1 MSATANGFAH
11 AFSTW
16 IAGGNGLNSGKDGV
30 MRYNSGPMRG
40 MTRDA
45 AQMKFQNEVWKN
57 AAPEWKDEYAKR
69 ATTGMLAPSEQK
81 QAATVPTVT
90 PPMRAP
96 APVATGEGGSLM
108 EQMEKDSQN
117 AANKPM
123 EGPPPP
129 DSEGNPQDGNG
140 YVYLRDG
147 RGNADPKSKPHRLT
161 DIQMSAG
168 QTMESSAA
176 AADRNRAGLQEALSP
191 TPTVSPPIRPGG
203 TSQPAFGN
211 RPGTGASENS
221 SMARSKGNG
230 LATSQPAFGSRPGT
244 GASQTGRV
252 AQVKVGI

>member
-45 AQMKFQNEVWKN
+45 ALMKFQNEVWKN

-96 APVATGEGGSLM
+96 APEVRPIPADGVMPRNQDGVTYVPQSVYDEKFALKPKM
-108 EQMEKDSQN
+108 EQESMA

-123 EGPPPP
+123 ETPGI
-129 DSEGNPQDGNG
+129 DDGEQP
-140 YVYLRDG
+140 
-147 RGNADPKSKPHRLT
+147 AS
-161 DIQMSAG
+161 
-168 QTMESSAA
+168 
-176 AADRNRAGLQEALSP
+176 
-191 TPTVSPPIRPGG
+191 TPTVSPPIRQGG

-211 RPGTGASENS
+211 RAGTGASATS
-221 SMARSKGNG
+221 TMARAKGNG
-230 LATSQPAFGSRPGT
+230 LATSQPAFGSRAGT

>member
-45 AQMKFQNEVWKN
+45 ALMKFQNEVWKN

-81 QAATVPTVT
+81 AAATVPTVT

-96 APVATGEGGSLM
+96 APVATGESGSLM

-123 EGPPPP
+123 DDVTMDYRPE
-129 DSEGNPQDGNG
+129 
-140 YVYLRDG
+140 RDG
-147 RGNADPKSKPHRLT
+147 PYDSRIGSGTAS
-161 DIQMSAG
+161 
-168 QTMESSAA
+168 
-176 AADRNRAGLQEALSP
+176 
-191 TPTVSPPIRPGG
+191 TPTVSPPIRQGG
-203 TSQPAFGN
+203 VSQPAFGS
-211 RPGTGASENS
+211 RAGTGASETS
-221 SMARSKGNG
+221 TMARAKGNG
-230 LATSQPAFGSRPGT
+230 LATSQPAFGSRAGT